1 MVTNNPGAVNDILN
15 DLVGNG
21 WYLVLSF
28 LALLA
33 LNNLSHSYISG
44 KIPLIR
50 IRNPWGNETEWNG
63 PWSDGSAEWR
73 YVPDEE
79 KEAIGLNFDTDGEF
93 YMSYKVSQ
101 VMGFLYC

>member
-1 MVTNNPGAVNDILN
+1 MKT
-15 DLVGNG
+15 
-21 WYLVLSF
+21 F
-28 LALLA
+28 LQ
-33 LNNLSHSYISG
+33 ISG

-79 KEAIGLNFDTDGEF
+79 KEALGLTFETDGEF
-93 YMSYKVSQ
+93 FMSYKVYFRVELQ
-101 VMGFLYC
+101 DFFWFQLIRWL

>member
-1 MVTNNPGAVNDILN
+1 MSSKRIYNKK
-15 DLVGNG
+15 
-21 WYLVLSF
+21 
-28 LALLA
+28 
-33 LNNLSHSYISG
+33 ISG

-79 KEAIGLNFDTDGEF
+79 KEALGLTFETDGEF
-93 YMSYKVSQ
+93 FMSYKVNCSLQ
-101 VMGFLYC
+101 NLEKN

>member
-1 MVTNNPGAVNDILN
+1 MKSAP
-15 DLVGNG
+15 
-21 WYLVLSF
+21 
-28 LALLA
+28 
-33 LNNLSHSYISG
+33 G

-79 KEAIGLNFDTDGEF
+79 KESIGLNFDSDGEF
-93 YMSYKVSQ
+93 YMSYKVNAPTFSS
-101 VMGFLYC
+101 FLWTTAVPACVAAGGKAVNIDP